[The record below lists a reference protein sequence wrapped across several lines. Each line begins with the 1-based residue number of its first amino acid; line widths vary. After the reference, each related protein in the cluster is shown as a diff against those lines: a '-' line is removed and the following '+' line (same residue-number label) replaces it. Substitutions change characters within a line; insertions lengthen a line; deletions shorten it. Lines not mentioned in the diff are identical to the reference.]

1 VTIAPCQVGR
11 SGKPQYPF
19 DRRPSSDCNVHRALA
34 AGEQL
39 WVPSH
44 RGNNTTPSPGR
55 GELRPLSLLLCCSEL
70 HRE

>member
-34 AGEQL
+34 AGERTAVGAVAQGQQHHA
-39 WVPSH
+39 VS
-44 RGNNTTPSPGR
+44 RSRRAEAAVTAFV
-55 GELRPLSLLLCCSEL
+55 LL
-70 HRE
+70 